1 MRKRNHRHTR
11 AKSNYSRRGNNDA
24 AFENGL
30 LRDQY
35 TYRAKTKRSAC
46 NQFAMQ
52 ACFAKLIDDINH

>member
-11 AKSNYSRRGNNDA
+11 AKRNYSRRGNNDA

-35 TYRAKTKRSAC
+35 TYGAKTKSFGLQSVRDASA
-46 NQFAMQ
+46 
-52 ACFAKLIDDINH
+52 LR